1 MPESECKGDVDVV
14 RKHEAEKHR
23 KTIHGECE
31 SDTNIGMAGE
41 KKS

>member
-23 KTIHGECE
+23 KTIQCE